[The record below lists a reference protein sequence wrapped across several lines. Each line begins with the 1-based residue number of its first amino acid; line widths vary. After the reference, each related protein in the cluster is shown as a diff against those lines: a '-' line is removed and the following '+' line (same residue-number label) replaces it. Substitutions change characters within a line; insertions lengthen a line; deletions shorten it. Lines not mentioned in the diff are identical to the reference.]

1 MWITHKHVSPQT
13 YPQLWSKYTGVIS
26 WLPTCFH
33 LFSGVIHI
41 IYTQPV
47 DNCGLRW
54 VRRRPTRAQLLCD
67 ARVATAA
74 KTGHTGART
83 WRMRYQGRA
92 APAQPGP
99 NKKWGVRRLKRPT
112 PHEGINFGYY
122 STMSMELIT
131 TSCRGRSRP
140 SVGAASIASTTLRES
155 SSTTLPKMVCL
166 PCSQGVA
173 TVVMKNCEPLV
184 P

>member
-1 MWITHKHVSPQT
+1 MGLWIWWITRKLRFNRSFPHLGISMWITHKHVSPQS

-26 WLPTCFH
+26 ALPTRFH
-33 LFSGVIHI
+33 LFSGVIHT

-47 DNCGLRW
+47 DNCGLWW
-54 VRRRPTRAQLLCD
+54 VRRRPTR
-67 ARVATAA
+67 
-74 KTGHTGART
+74 
-83 WRMRYQGRA
+83 
-92 APAQPGP
+92 AQPGP